1 VIPNRRNNLAKRN
14 SSGGAA
20 MSGGQRYQAQV
31 TAWWAARI
39 LLQTP
44 FGAAYGLPAI
54 SIPKH
59 IYCETGDST
68 DDLRVEFTCRGKL
81 FAQCKR
87 SLSLSAAPE
96 KDWGKTLTQF
106 FLELYKPVSAGTER
120 RFALFYE
127 RSNGNLEKLSAVL
140 GRHRGLP
147 PGSSISDATFSTEEK
162 RLVNDLGRLLSLL
175 EAKPE
180 LSGLED
186 KREELLRHIYIIQ
199 VRLGGTDC
207 DYLSVVDA
215 LRNGLLLSPEDTV
228 KTLNSLHKLADD
240 LLAER
245 GSKDGLQ
252 LRRRLKGEGVIL
264 QGRVDFRLDFERLDA
279 FTRQQLS
286 MHELQGRSK
295 LRIGPVPLS
304 LKRPV
309 VDAMLKAIE
318 KNSFLVVGGAGNGK
332 TGCLMSLVE
341 IIQREG
347 QKVWYWVTDSLI
359 SSSQQEMATRLGLQH
374 TWGDLFAEI
383 ASGEGVFLII
393 DGLDGAR
400 DAIAQKAYQQLLS
413 LALQHGVR
421 VAASIRLF
429 DARYAVELKKLF
441 VSSGDILSPD
451 YVHPELAE
459 INHIFIG
466 ELEIEEIKQV
476 LQAYP
481 ALALALSKA
490 PKLCGLVL
498 NLFNLDLLCR
508 MLTEKDGEKRLSSIS
523 TQAELFEEYW
533 EQRVTSHDLGGE
545 MTRAL
550 ESLIERMVEQK
561 TLQAAPGDWADDLK
575 RALLGS
581 GLVRYPTTPPG
592 RLPEEYLVE
601 FGHHLLFDYAAELLF
616 VRPRRRLFPSEL
628 ASQDSWGLFLR
639 QSLVFFH
646 RHAWVRGRLDFWDT
660 LLELERQGISVL
672 QKSPGYTVAAEEARN
687 RADLQP
693 LIDGCLNNTANRR
706 HWRQILWGVTSVSA
720 VSPLPELLRKASGE
734 WWAVFVRD
742 LIQTAEP
749 SLRECGLLILRNISG
764 QISFLSPEC
773 KAFFNQAATAALSY
787 QIDQKTD
794 PSPRDKMVI
803 ERVCQTMEANRQ
815 EAVALIRRCLS
826 QEELRR
832 SGYVLTYGL
841 ANQIEHISR
850 ADSQL
855 LIEVYE
861 RIFGYLERDETIVPT
876 NDTQIMPMGA
886 RKDQEYEM
894 ALYVLVRA
902 FPKILVAYP
911 EEATR
916 IVIRT
921 IWSYAISESEGPF
934 IYGGQKNLIAENP
947 TVKIIWDG
955 ISCAFL
961 DDGSNFWSSYTHGGG
976 DAKQLLEIWRSYLK
990 ELPQMPGAAEK
1001 WRIIEQALKEE
1012 KPPAAVWRTLL
1023 ESGRETPEF
1032 YAPRL
1037 WSLLLN
1043 PIIHVCRG
1051 TQKVAADC
1059 IEKFSPALGYEENR
1073 QIEDAIFALRP
1084 EQFTDL
1090 SEEERRDQVPII
1102 KAQLLHRMREKCR
1115 SEKARDYSAGF
1126 DSDLLTPR
1134 ENSWGITGGAY
1145 LPQDAELLRLE
1156 SHQQSADDAS
1166 PTASELL
1173 DLSKPLLQISWEQ
1186 VNQAPF
1192 GAAWERVIQ
1201 VEQKLKE
1208 AFPEITPPLQSVI
1221 NRRLL
1226 HVYRMAAL
1234 RQASLDQEFGNRLF
1248 EALCGIFD
1256 EFTTEAA
1263 RQNHRDAAAETH
1275 AEGAAQARS
1284 DAVEGLT
1291 AIAARS
1297 SSLELKQT
1305 GILRRFARDTDKR
1318 VRSSFGK
1325 QMWGL
1330 LRLKPDLVW
1339 ESLEKWITELPESP
1353 DNMDVIKG
1361 ALQNGWFRQ
1370 LHKNDPARAILLLK
1384 GLIAACRQIG
1394 DSETL
1399 YHYGK
1404 LIGAMEWF
1412 DNEQWAHDWLEE
1424 MMGNFPEHSIELSG
1438 AGDLAI
1444 RAVFPHKEDREYEP
1458 TEEERIRAIN
1468 LTSRVL
1474 LAGGMAIHAYHN
1486 EIQNMPASERPA
1498 EPPKWSKRT
1507 RKIFNFA
1514 AVRFRFKAEEQ
1525 CGFSIRAEGKTSE
1538 AISWFRSVELIIG
1551 AVNHLPFPEIAY
1563 HLVQGLEQVSEC
1575 DIELGLQWIRK
1586 VTIAGAPY
1594 GLANEPMAAG
1604 LTINILEKALA
1615 AHHISLRGRG
1625 SLFSDFASIL
1635 EAYLEIGWEGAW
1647 RLNFQIENIL
1657 R

>member
-1 VIPNRRNNLAKRN
+1 MIPNRRHNLAKRN
-14 SSGGAA
+14 NSGGAA

-44 FGAAYGLPAI
+44 VGATYGLSAI
-54 SIPKH
+54 SIPRH

-68 DDLRVEFTCRGKL
+68 DDLRVEFTCGGQL

-87 SLSLSAAPE
+87 SLSLSAATE

-106 FLELYKPVSAGTER
+106 YLELCKTVSTGTER

-127 RSNGNLEKLSAVL
+127 RSNGNLEKLSAAL
-140 GRHRGLP
+140 DRHRSLP
-147 PGSSISDATFSTEEK
+147 TGSSLSDATFNTEEK
-162 RLVNDLGRLLSLL
+162 RLVNDLSRLLGML

-180 LSGLED
+180 LSGLSD
-186 KREELLRHIYIIQ
+186 RREELLRHIYIIQ
-199 VRLGGTDC
+199 MRLGNSGSE
-207 DYLSVVDA
+207 YPPVVDA

-228 KTLNSLHKLADD
+228 KTLNSLHTLADD

-245 GSKDGLQ
+245 GSTDGLQ
-252 LRRRLKGEGVIL
+252 LRGRLKGEGVIL

-279 FTRQQLS
+279 FTRQQHS

-295 LRIGPVPLS
+295 LRIGLVPLS

-309 VDAMLKAIE
+309 VEAMVKAIE
-318 KNSFLVVGGAGNGK
+318 KNSFLVVGAAGNGK
-332 TGCLMSLVE
+332 TGCLMSLAE
-341 IIQREG
+341 ILRRER
-347 QKVWYWVTDSLI
+347 QKVWYWAADSLI
-359 SSSQQEMATRLGLQH
+359 SSSKQEMATHLGLQH

-400 DAIAQKAYQQLLS
+400 DASAQKAYQQLLS
-413 LALQHGVR
+413 LALQRGVR

-441 VSSGDILSPD
+441 ASSGNVLSPD
-451 YVHPELAE
+451 YFHRELSDT
-459 INHIFIG
+459 NHFFIG
-466 ELEIEEIKQV
+466 ELKPEELNQV
-476 LQAYP
+476 LQSYP
-481 ALALALSKA
+481 ALVLALSKA
-490 PKLCGLVL
+490 PKLCGLVW

-508 MLTEKDGEKRLSSIS
+508 LLAETEPEMRLSSIS

-550 ESLIERMVEQK
+550 KSLVERMVEQN

-581 GLVRYPTTPPG
+581 GLVRYPATPHG

-616 VRPRRRLFPSEL
+616 VRPRRRLLPSEL
-628 ASQDSWGLFLR
+628 GSQDSWGLFLR

-646 RHAWVRGRLDFWDT
+646 RHAWVRGRLDFWDI
-660 LLELERQGISVL
+660 LLELERREISVL
-672 QKSPGYTVAAEEARN
+672 QKFPGYTVAAEETRN

-693 LIDGCLNNTANRR
+693 LIDGCLNNTADRP

-734 WWAVFVRD
+734 WWAEFARD

-749 SLRECGLLILRNISG
+749 RLKECGLLILRNISG
-764 QISFLSPEC
+764 QIAFLSPEC
-773 KAFFNQAATAALSY
+773 KTFFNQAATAALSY

-794 PSPRDKMVI
+794 PSPRDRMVI
-803 ERVCQTMEANRQ
+803 EWICQTIEANRQ

-832 SGYVLTYGL
+832 SGYVLAYGL
-841 ANQIEHISR
+841 ANQIEHINR
-850 ADSQL
+850 ADGQL

-886 RKDQEYEM
+886 RKNQEYEM
-894 ALYVLVRA
+894 ALFVLVRA
-902 FPKILVAYP
+902 FPKILAAYP

-921 IWSYAISESEGPF
+921 IWSYAVSEAKGLF
-934 IYGGQKNLIAENP
+934 IYDRRKNRIAASPAVE
-947 TVKIIWDG
+947 IIWG
-955 ISCAFL
+955 GSPCAFL
-961 DDGSNFWSSYTHGGG
+961 EDGSNSWSPYTHGSG

-990 ELPQMPGAAEK
+990 ELPQMLGAAEK
-1001 WRIIEQALKEE
+1001 WRIIERVLKEE
-1012 KPPAAVWRTLL
+1012 KAPAAVWQALL

-1032 YAPRL
+1032 YAPLL

-1043 PIIHVCRG
+1043 PTIHVCGG

-1059 IEKFSPALGYEENR
+1059 IEKFSLVLGYEENR

-1084 EQFTDL
+1084 ERFTDL
-1090 SEEERRDQVPII
+1090 SEDGRRDHVPII
-1102 KAQLLHRMREKCR
+1102 KARLLHRMQEKCR
-1115 SEKARDYSAGF
+1115 SEKSRVYIAGF
-1126 DSDLLTPR
+1126 DGDLFIPR
-1134 ENSWGITGGAY
+1134 ENSWGITAGAY
-1145 LPQDAELLRLE
+1145 LPQDAELPRLE
-1156 SHQQSADDAS
+1156 GLQQSDDVAN
-1166 PTASELL
+1166 PIASELL

-1186 VNQAPF
+1186 INQAPF
-1192 GAAWERVIQ
+1192 GEAWERVIQ
-1201 VEQKLKE
+1201 IEQKLKE
-1208 AFPEITPPLQSVI
+1208 ASREIAPPLQSVI

-1226 HVYRMAAL
+1226 HVYKMAAL
-1234 RQASLDQEFGNRLF
+1234 RPAGFDQEFGNQLF
-1248 EALCGIFD
+1248 EALCRIFD
-1256 EFTTEAA
+1256 EFTTEAT
-1263 RQNHRDAAAETH
+1263 RQNHQDSAAETH
-1275 AEGAAQARS
+1275 AQQAAQARP
-1284 DAVEGLT
+1284 DAAEGLT

-1297 SSLELKQT
+1297 SNLALKQA
-1305 GILRRFARDTDKR
+1305 GILRRFTCDTDRR
-1318 VRSSFGK
+1318 VRSSFGR

-1339 ESLEKWITELPESP
+1339 ESLEQWITELPESP
-1353 DNMDVIKG
+1353 DSLDVIKD

-1370 LHKNDPARAILLLK
+1370 LHKNDPARAIALLK
-1384 GLIAACRQIG
+1384 GYIAACRQIG

-1399 YHYGK
+1399 QHCGK
-1404 LIGAMEWF
+1404 WIGAMEWF
-1412 DNEQWAHDWLEE
+1412 DNERWAHDWLEE
-1424 MMGNFPEHSIELSG
+1424 MMGNFPEQSIELSG

-1468 LTSRVL
+1468 LASRIL

-1486 EIQNMPASERPA
+1486 EIQNMPVSERPA
-1498 EPPKWSKRT
+1498 ESPKWAKRT
-1507 RKIFNFA
+1507 RDIFNFA
-1514 AVRFRFKAEEQ
+1514 AVRFHFTAEEQ
-1525 CGFSIRAEGKTSE
+1525 CGFSIRAEEKSSD
-1538 AISWFRSVELIIG
+1538 AISWFRSVEPIIG

-1563 HLVQGLEQVSEC
+1563 HLIQGLEQVSKC

-1586 VTIAGAPY
+1586 VTAAGVPY

-1615 AHHISLRGRG
+1615 AHHISLRGKG
-1625 SLFSDFASIL
+1625 SLFSDFAAIL
-1635 EAYLEIGWEGAW
+1635 EAYLEIGWDGAW